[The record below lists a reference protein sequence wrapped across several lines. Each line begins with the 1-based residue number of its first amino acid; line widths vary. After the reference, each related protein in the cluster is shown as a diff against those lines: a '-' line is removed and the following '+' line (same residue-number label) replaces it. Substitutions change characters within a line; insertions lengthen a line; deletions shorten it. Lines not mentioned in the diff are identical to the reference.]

1 MPQYSPMQDIRTITL
16 DLDDTLWA
24 IHPVIMR
31 AEKALYA
38 WLQENYPRITERF
51 SPQDLMQMRED
62 VVTEYRDKGHDFT
75 FLRRK
80 VLGQV
85 GAAAGYGEAPVD
97 GAMALFSAYR
107 NDVELFPEV
116 RPALSVLGEKFSV
129 IAVTNGNANLD
140 TIGIRD
146 LFDDVVS
153 ASSAGVAK
161 PAREIFDVAAKA
173 GGAANHETLHVGDHP
188 EVDVVGAS
196 NAGLKSVWVNRHG
209 DDWPDHLQRPDGIV
223 KDIGELL
230 ALLGI

>member
-1 MPQYSPMQDIRTITL
+1 MKDIRTITL

-24 IHPVIMR
+24 IHPVITR

-38 WLQENYPRITERF
+38 WLQEHYPHITERF
-51 SPQDLMQMRED
+51 SPEELQHMRDD
-62 VVTEYRDKGHDFT
+62 VVTENRDKSHDFT

-80 VLGQV
+80 VLGKV
-85 GAAAGYGEAPVD
+85 SAAAGYGDAPVD

-107 NDVELFPEV
+107 NDVEVFPEV
-116 RPALSVLGEKFSV
+116 RPALSALGEKYRV

-153 ASSAGVAK
+153 ASMAGAAK
-161 PAREIFDVAAKA
+161 PARAIFDVAVKT
-173 GGAANHETLHVGDHP
+173 GGAQRHETLHVGDHP
-188 EVDVVGAS
+188 EADVVGAS

-223 KDIGELL
+223 KDVGELL
-230 ALLGI
+230 TLLGIQS